1 MKYVITIHAE
11 SETHYEFEGLFPDA
25 KVYAD
30 KLIEKLSPI
39 ATVTIGETKESVIC
53 RRKFFL
59 CSYDEEKFKCSD
71 PIITKFGFFEDWTTL
86 RKPTSYQEG
95 KI

>member
-1 MKYVITIHAE
+1 MKYIITIHAE
-11 SETHYEFEGLFPDA
+11 TKTHYDFGGLFPDA
-25 KVYAD
+25 KAYAD
-30 KLIEKLSPI
+30 KLIKELSPI

-59 CSYDEEKFKCSD
+59 CPYNEEKFMCND

-86 RKPTSYQEG
+86 RKPTSY
-95 KI
+95 